1 MANCV
6 TNISGL
12 GFWSFLDENKHAD
25 TEKLEKT
32 EHATDVISLWI
43 LKDTFSHYLTQNQFK
58 KGLSKSSNRFFIWIL
73 GKIETSEFCTSTEK
87 VCAWTILNG
96 IFLDLNGWISLPS
109 RIQCYFLKI
118 IQIQKKVNIWK
129 LLTHFEVI

>member
-43 LKDTFSHYLTQNQFK
+43 LKDTFYHYLTQNQLK
-58 KGLSKSSNRFFIWIL
+58 KVWINQVT
-73 GKIETSEFCTSTEK
+73 GFSSEF
-87 VCAWTILNG
+87 
-96 IFLDLNGWISLPS
+96 
-109 RIQCYFLKI
+109 
-118 IQIQKKVNIWK
+118 
-129 LLTHFEVI
+129 

>member
-12 GFWSFLDENKHAD
+12 GFWSFLDENKPAD
-25 TEKLEKT
+25 TEKSEKT

-43 LKDTFSHYLTQNQFK
+43 LKDIFYHYLTQNQLK
-58 KGLSKSSNRFFIWIL
+58 KGLSKLGNRFFIWIL
-73 GKIETSEFCTSTEK
+73 GKRETSEFCTSAEK

-96 IFLDLNGWISLPS
+96 SFLDLNGWISLPS
-109 RIQCYFLKI
+109 RIHYFLKI
-118 IQIQKKVNIWK
+118 IHIQKKVNI
-129 LLTHFEVI
+129 

>member
-12 GFWSFLDENKHAD
+12 GFWSFLDENKPAD
-25 TEKLEKT
+25 TEKSEKT

-43 LKDTFSHYLTQNQFK
+43 LKDIFYHYLTQNQLK
-58 KGLSKSSNRFFIWIL
+58 KGLSKSGNRFFIWIL
-73 GKIETSEFCTSTEK
+73 GKRETSEFCTSAEK

-96 IFLDLNGWISLPS
+96 FFSDLIGWISLPR
-109 RIQCYFLKI
+109 RIRCYSLKI
-118 IQIQKKVNIWK
+118 IHIQKKVNIYK
-129 LLTHFEVI
+129 LLTYFEVM

>member
-12 GFWSFLDENKHAD
+12 GFWSFLDENKPAD
-25 TEKLEKT
+25 TEKSEKT

-43 LKDTFSHYLTQNQFK
+43 LKDIFYHYLTQNQLK
-58 KGLSKSSNRFFIWIL
+58 KGLSKSGNRFFIWIL
-73 GKIETSEFCTSTEK
+73 GKRETSEFCTSAEK

-96 IFLDLNGWISLPS
+96 FFLDLNGWISLPS
-109 RIQCYFLKI
+109 RIHWYFLKI
-118 IQIQKKVNIWK
+118 IHIQKKVNI
-129 LLTHFEVI
+129 